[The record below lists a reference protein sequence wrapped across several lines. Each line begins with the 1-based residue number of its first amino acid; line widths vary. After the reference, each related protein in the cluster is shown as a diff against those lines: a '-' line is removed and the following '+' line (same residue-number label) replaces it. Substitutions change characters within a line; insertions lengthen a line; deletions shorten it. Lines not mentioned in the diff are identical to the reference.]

1 MLAVDDHKTGQG
13 APPGPRLGRREPAT
27 ESKTAQVQ
35 HLTRIL
41 RSTTVLMAV
50 TASGGGSAAAPAT
63 QSPPAVFPLAIPRA
77 GGIAGFGD
85 VLAVAGDD
93 LASGARRRRSRS
105 DAGSRRRRSSS

>member
-1 MLAVDDHKTGQG
+1 
-13 APPGPRLGRREPAT
+13 
-27 ESKTAQVQ
+27 VQ

-50 TASGGGSAAAPAT
+50 TASGGGSAAAPAS